1 MPRGV
6 FRFADEAKLA
16 GVVSAAG
23 FHDVKTAK
31 TKVDWPW
38 PGPPEEAW
46 RATSELAAPFKK
58 MIAALPAEL
67 KPAVVA
73 EVIEGIARYYDGHK
87 VNFPAS
93 LVSVQAVA

>member
-1 MPRGV
+1 
-6 FRFADEAKLA
+6 
-16 GVVSAAG
+16 
-23 FHDVKTAK
+23 
-31 TKVDWPW
+31 VDWPW

-46 RATSELAAPFKK
+46 QATSELAAPFKK

-73 EVIEGIARYYDGHK
+73 EVIEGIARYYDGQK